1 LKQCLKAR
9 DPAKLEVLLLKMS
22 KEEAA
27 DVIDRCVRSGLLT
40 AKPKSLDNEQ

>member
-1 LKQCLKAR
+1 
-9 DPAKLEVLLLKMS
+9 MS

-40 AKPKSLDNEQ
+40 AKPKSLDNEQWANDVEVKLQDNKKVEL